1 MKATRTGVVIKPD
14 YKRVLYRP
22 FRIVSEERIT
32 RIIGRILTLSEDE
45 VKTELH
51 QVITE
56 FEERHQR
63 LRNFYLN
70 RFEQMKKY
78 LLTDKELSKDRK
90 LLIGAYF
97 TQEYS
102 LESAA
107 LFNPSM
113 VWHPNQLNLPN
124 GSRRFILSLR
134 ATGEGHISSITFRSG
149 VIDKENNV
157 KLDIPSRYVTT
168 SDNISN
174 PVYEKALFEKKLI
187 ELDLLNEFAQKIVE
201 SLEEN
206 FTFADLESVIN
217 ILNRSIRNKGV
228 ENELVAKAILSL
240 ALSNYEIQY
249 NADQRLSERVIFPHS
264 PSEINGIED
273 ARFVEFVDENKQKTY
288 YATYTAYDGKVI
300 FPQLLE
306 TKDFLKF
313 KISTLNGP
321 EVKNKGMALF
331 PRKINGLYAMISRQ
345 DNENIYLMYSENLHF
360 WYTKQIILKPTFPW
374 EFVQLGNC
382 GSPLE
387 TEAGWLVL
395 SHGVGAMRE
404 YSIGAFLLDKDDPSK
419 VIGRLKEPLLS
430 PNENERE
437 GYVPNVLYSCGGAI
451 HGDELIIPYAMSDQA
466 SSIAKV
472 KVSELIKKLT
482 TAE

>member
-1 MKATRTGVVIKPD
+1 MKAIRTRIVIKPD
-14 YKRVLYRP
+14 YKRVVYRP
-22 FRIVSEERIT
+22 FTVMSEERIIK
-32 RIIGRILTLSEDE
+32 IIGRILSLPEKE
-45 VKTELH
+45 VKKELK
-51 QVITE
+51 QVRTD

-63 LRNFYLN
+63 LRNFFLN

-78 LLTDKELSKDRK
+78 LLTDQDLSEERK

-102 LESAA
+102 MESAA

-113 VWHPNQLNLPN
+113 VWHPDQSALPE

-149 VIDKENNV
+149 VIDNENRISI
-157 KLDIPSRYVTT
+157 DAPTRYVTA
-168 SDNISN
+168 SESIAN
-174 PVYEKALFEKKLI
+174 PVYEKTLFERKLF
-187 ELDLLNEFAQKIVE
+187 ELDLLNEFAKIIID
-201 SLEEN
+201 SLGDN
-206 FTFADLESVIN
+206 FTITDLEDCIK
-217 ILNRSIRNKGV
+217 ILIRPYKNKV
-228 ENELVAKAILSL
+228 SENELIAKSILSL

-249 NADQRLSERVIFPHS
+249 SPEQRLSERIIFPHS

-273 ARFVEFVDENKQKTY
+273 ARFVEFYDENGDRAY
-288 YATYTAYDGKVI
+288 YATYTAFDGKVV

-306 TKDFLKF
+306 TKDFLNF

-321 EVKNKGMALF
+321 EVQNKGMALF

-345 DNENIYLMYSENLHF
+345 DNENIFLMYSEHLHF
-360 WYTKQIILKPTFPW
+360 WYTKQLILKPTYPW

-382 GSPLE
+382 GSPIE

-419 VIGRLKEPLLS
+419 VIGRLEEPLLT

-437 GYVPNVLYSCGGAI
+437 GYVPNVVYSCGGAI
-451 HGDELIIPYAMSDQA
+451 HGDELIIPYAMSDHA

-472 KVSELIKKLT
+472 NLSELLKKLT
-482 TAE
+482 EA